1 MRVIH
6 LDRDVPEVWT
16 IGPAVDAVN
25 RGELVV
31 LPTDSIYAIGCDPW
45 NVQAVNRLYAAKQL
59 DKSKQCSVLCSDL
72 KQVGAVARAVTNDA
86 FKFMRRHLPGAY
98 TLILKASRDLPSQA
112 TGKRKAIG
120 VRMPDHPVALA
131 MVEDLGRPLLVTSLP
146 DWIEGEWVDP
156 VAIAERLYV
165 RPAFVLD
172 QGPILAEA
180 STIIDFT
187 EDPPEVVRQGKGP
200 LDDWL
205 SD

>member
-6 LDRDVPEVWT
+6 LDRDVPEIWT
-16 IGPAVDAVN
+16 IGPAVEAVN
-25 RGELVV
+25 KGELII

-45 NVQAVNRLYAAKQL
+45 NVQAVNRLYTAKGL
-59 DKSKQCSVLCSDL
+59 DKSKQCSVLCGDL

-98 TLILKASRDLPSQA
+98 TLILKASRDLPTQA

-120 VRMPDHPVALA
+120 VRFPDHVVALA
-131 MVEDLGRPLLVTSLP
+131 ILEELGRPLLVTSVP
-146 DWIEGEWVDP
+146 DWVEGEWVDP
-156 VAIAERLYV
+156 VAIAERLAI

-187 EDPPEVVRQGKGP
+187 EEPPVVVRLGKGP
-200 LDDWL
+200 LHGWL
-205 SD
+205 ED